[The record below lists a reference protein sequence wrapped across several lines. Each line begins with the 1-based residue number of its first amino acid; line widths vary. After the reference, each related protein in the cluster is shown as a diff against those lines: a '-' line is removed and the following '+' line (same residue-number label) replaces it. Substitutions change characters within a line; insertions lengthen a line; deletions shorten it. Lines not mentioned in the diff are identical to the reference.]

1 MPIASPRRLWR
12 RAAVA
17 ACAAASAAL
26 LTVPL
31 GGVAAAVPAAPAAT
45 AGSHDDGSGEPPPG
59 GVPGVPVPSI
69 SWVDAGEGYQ
79 QADVEVPYDY
89 ADPTGR
95 TFGLHVVRLPAA
107 DPANR
112 IGALFVNFGGPGG
125 PAAGTVRE
133 LGRLLFPPEVLA
145 RYDLVGVDPRGTGAS
160 QPVRCTGS
168 TAEQAALPYATLVD
182 FPTDRVQEEQAI
194 AQARAFAEECRAR
207 NGDLLDHV
215 GTLQFARDLD
225 VLRAA
230 MGDQRINLYGLSYGA
245 FLGQVLANTFPTR
258 TGALVLDGA
267 VDPAWASGPPDTISW
282 IRARGEVGSTE
293 TLDRFFGL
301 CAQAGPQQC
310 AFAADG
316 EPGQKYAELAA
327 RLRTTPLPVPA
338 PDRPA
343 QPLTYSTLVTVTVS
357 LLYDASTWPVLGQLL
372 QAAYLGDGAG
382 VAAVLEALPQPP
394 PTPQEYQNYPDA
406 NAAISCG
413 DTDNPRDPYRYGEV
427 GRALDATTAPYT
439 GSRWAFV
446 GLVCAPWSGRA
457 TERHTGPWDTWT
469 RNPVLVIGNLYDPA
483 TPYRNAVVVDDL
495 LPNSTLL
502 TVDGVGHTSL
512 ATSTCAT
519 SVTTQYLLT
528 GATPPAGTVCAQDRA
543 PFDPVPT
550 PAVVGTVRSTVA
562 AG

>member
-1 MPIASPRRLWR
+1 MPIAFPRRLVR
-12 RAAVA
+12 RVAAA
-17 ACAAASAAL
+17 ACAAATSAAL
-26 LTVPL
+26 LAVPL
-31 GGVAAAVPAAPAAT
+31 DGVATAAPAAT
-45 AGSHDDGSGEPPPG
+45 AATGAHGNGPGEPPPG

-69 SWVDAGEGYQ
+69 TWVDAGDGHQ

-125 PAAGTVRE
+125 PAAETVRE

-145 RYDLVGVDPRGTGAS
+145 RYDLVGVDPRGTGGS

-168 TAEQAALPYATLVD
+168 TAEQAALPYATLAD

-194 AQARAFAEECRAR
+194 AQARAFAEECRTR

-230 MGDQRINLYGLSYGA
+230 MGDQRINLYGLSYGT

-258 TGALVLDGA
+258 TGALVLDGV
-267 VDPAWASGPPDTISW
+267 VDPAWASGPPGTISW
-282 IRARGEVGSTE
+282 LRGRGEVGSTE
-293 TLDRFFGL
+293 TLDRFFEL
-301 CAQAGPQQC
+301 CAQSGPQEC
-310 AFAADG
+310 AFATDG
-316 EPGQKYAELAA
+316 SPEQKYAELAA
-327 RLRTTPLPVPA
+327 RLRTTPLLVPA

-343 QPLTYSTLVTVTVS
+343 QPLTYSMLVAGTVS
-357 LLYDASTWPVLGQLL
+357 LLYDAGTWPVLGQLL
-372 QAAYLGDGAG
+372 EAVYRGDGAG
-382 VAAVLEALPQPP
+382 VAAVLEGLPQPP
-394 PTPQEYQNYPDA
+394 TPEGYDNYPDA
-406 NAAISCG
+406 SAAINCA
-413 DTDNPRDPYRYGEV
+413 DTDNPDDPYRYGEV
-427 GRALDATTAPYT
+427 GRALDATTAPYV
-439 GSRWAFV
+439 GSRWAYA
-446 GLVCAPWSGRA
+446 GLVCAPWSGRS
-457 TERHTGPWDTWT
+457 TERHTGPWDSWT
-469 RNPVLVIGNLYDPA
+469 RNPVLLIGNLYDPA
-483 TPYRNAVVVDDL
+483 TPHRNAVAVSEL

-512 ATSTCAT
+512 ATSACAAEA
-519 SVTTQYLLT
+519 TTQYLLT

-543 PFDPVPT
+543 AFDPVPT